1 MACALVWF
9 SMLKSVA
16 TCRNGMAKRTQHVTP
31 NLMLRYVAFKCWD
44 WFDGLYFSKTDDIFV
59 LYNFQTYS
67 SHAFKSIRIPHLK
80 YDNALIIYHML
91 FHKVRRCEVLPP
103 SSNAVIV
110 GQCLTIYLSVCRMQ
124 CNEGYEAVGSVERRC
139 GLSANG
145 VMAWTGTPLQCIGEW
160 AQCQLQT

>member
-1 MACALVWF
+1 
-9 SMLKSVA
+9 
-16 TCRNGMAKRTQHVTP
+16 
-31 NLMLRYVAFKCWD
+31 MLRSNVGIDLAGFISVKLMIY
-44 WFDGLYFSKTDDIFV
+44 LYFTIFKP
-59 LYNFQTYS
+59 

-145 VMAWTGTPLQCIGEW
+145 VMAWSGTPLQCIGE
-160 AQCQLQT
+160 